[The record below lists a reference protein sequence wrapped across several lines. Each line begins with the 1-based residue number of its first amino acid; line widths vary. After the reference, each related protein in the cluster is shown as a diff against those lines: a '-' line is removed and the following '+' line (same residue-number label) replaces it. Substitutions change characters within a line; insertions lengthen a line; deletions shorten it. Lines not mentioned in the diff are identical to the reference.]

1 MEPLFHGVILAF
13 GLILPLGVQNVFVF
27 TQGVMQPTLLRALPA
42 AITAAISDTLLIVL
56 ASLGVSLIVLQFEW
70 LRLILLI
77 GGILFLSYIGF
88 VIWRSDAAKME
99 DQQAMPMK
107 KQVLFALSVSLLN
120 PHALL
125 DTIGVIGTNAV
136 KYSGTEQWQFILAC
150 VFVSWLWFLGL
161 MSAGALLKKMKIS
174 PTVFTLFNKISA
186 LFIWGTAIYLLSSLF

>member
-1 MEPLFHGVILAF
+1 MEPIIHGIILAF

-27 TQGVMQPTLLRALPA
+27 AQGVMQPSFLRALPA
-42 AITAAISDTLLIVL
+42 AVTAAISDTLLIVL
-56 ASLGVSLIVLQFEW
+56 ASLGVSLIVMQVEW

-77 GGILFLSYIGF
+77 GGIIFLSYIGF

-99 DQQAMPMK
+99 NQQAMSIK

-136 KYSGTEQWQFILAC
+136 KYSGNEQWQFILAC
-150 VFVSWLWFLGL
+150 VLVSWLWFLGL
-161 MSAGALLKKMKIS
+161 MSTGVLLKKMKIS
-174 PTVFTLFNKISA
+174 PTVFTVFNKVSA
-186 LFIWGTAIYLLSSLF
+186 LFIWGTAIYLLSGLF

>member
-1 MEPLFHGVILAF
+1 MEPIFHGIILAF

-27 TQGVMQPTLLRALPA
+27 TQGVMQPSLLRALPA
-42 AITAAISDTLLIVL
+42 AVTAAISDTLLIVL
-56 ASLGVSLIVLQFEW
+56 ASLGVSLIVMQVEW

-77 GGILFLSYIGF
+77 GGILFLGYMGF

-99 DQQAMPMK
+99 NQQAMPMK

-136 KYSGTEQWQFILAC
+136 KYSGNEQWQFILAC
-150 VFVSWLWFLGL
+150 VLVSWLWFLGL
-161 MSAGALLKKMKIS
+161 MSTGALLKKMKIS
-174 PTVFTLFNKISA
+174 TTVFALFNKVSA
-186 LFIWGTAIYLLSSLF
+186 LFIWGTAIYLLSSLL